1 MMIEIE
7 IWTRSDPTFY
17 KSVADPS
24 RFDTNPTRGSV
35 QLDYGSGINGYG
47 ITDPEFI
54 FSVAFKIPT
63 KIMFPFFL
71 RFFAYLPTVGTLQC
85 T

>member
-1 MMIEIE
+1 MKLHLDIMMMIEIG

-35 QLDYGSGINGYG
+35 QLDYGSGITGYG
-47 ITDPEFI
+47 ITDLGLRIRDYVSGILF
-54 FSVAFKIPT
+54 FSGFQDAH
-63 KIMFPFFL
+63 
-71 RFFAYLPTVGTLQC
+71 
-85 T
+85 